1 LSTTFTSAL
10 WIFPGATRWRRRRSA
25 RRQPA
30 GAQALFRLGA
40 QCEPATMVVPAW
52 TSMRLVFCRQA
63 SSGRRDGVVFPDL
76 GWFLSLPVAR
86 DVEVQLPSLGPGE
99 YCFTCSDGR
108 PWGSIVVIDP
118 DGSQCA

>member
-10 WIFPGATRWRRRRSA
+10 WIFPGASRWRRRRSA

-30 GAQALFRLGA
+30 AAQALFRLGA
-40 QCEPATMVVPAW
+40 RCEPATMVVPAW
-52 TSMRLVFCRQA
+52 TSMQLIFNRQP
-63 SSGRRDGVVFPDL
+63 SSGGRDGVVFPDL

-99 YCFTCSDGR
+99 YRFTCPDGR
-108 PWGSIVVIDP
+108 PWGSIVVIEP
-118 DGSQCA
+118 NSSRSA